1 MQQGVNMMK
10 KLIVAGLLI
19 SPIMVSSNEPRQVPT
34 TAKKQKGESRSN
46 NLMPPLHKQEKERY
60 LRINSL
66 EMTRF
71 LMTTRNLV
79 FSSD

>member
-1 MQQGVNMMK
+1 
-10 KLIVAGLLI
+10 
-19 SPIMVSSNEPRQVPT
+19 MVKSFITSKTIALDQVPT

-71 LMTTRNLV
+71 LMTTGNLV